1 MYSSLG
7 MFDGTRPLCLSPQ
20 AEFQQVPTFLGQK
33 EDETPGLFKSCTVR
47 VSGRDSGVCAAG
59 TYLGTV
65 QSWGGMGT
73 GTVLASMRVVTL
85 RKLAQLSTAQE
96 VLGLF

>member
-1 MYSSLG
+1 

-20 AEFQQVPTFLGQK
+20 AEFQQVPAFLGQK
-33 EDETPGLFKSCTVR
+33 EDETPGRFMSCTVR

-59 TYLGTV
+59 THLGTV

-73 GTVLASMRVVTL
+73 GQHGSCNSEKTGTAIH
-85 RKLAQLSTAQE
+85 STGSPGS
-96 VLGLF
+96 VLGQHT